1 MARQLTRDEF
11 KQALPAQIKGN
22 VSQALVDQVNSLL
35 VQPELED
42 TLVDN
47 LITYSS
53 VMKEGKYKIVD
64 YVNAVRF
71 VSFITCNNID
81 KEAYRKTFPARYAKH
96 MANKVSA
103 KDLSAYV
110 SAYKKT
116 KLVTSILAQ
125 SLVPV
130 YITNAGNL
138 QEAINIQMSI
148 ARDEDVSD
156 KVRSDAA
163 NSVMTHLK
171 APETSKIEL
180 DVVVQESNVMGDI
193 RDAMN
198 KLADAQQEAIL
209 MGTSTPKDVAH
220 SPLILEHG
228 EQ

>member
-1 MARQLTRDEF
+1 MARHLTREEF
-11 KQALPAQIKGN
+11 KEALPAQIKGN
-22 VSQALVDQVNSLL
+22 VSQVLVDQVNSLL
-35 VQPELED
+35 NQPELED

-53 VMKEGKYKIVD
+53 VMKDGKYKIVD

-103 KDLSAYV
+103 KDLGAYV

-116 KLVTSILAQ
+116 KLVTAILAQ

-180 DVVVQESNVMGDI
+180 DVAVKESNVMSDI
-193 RDAMN
+193 RAHLDE
-198 KLADAQQEAIL
+198 LAAAQQHAIL
-209 MGTSTPKDVAH
+209 TGVKTPKDVAH
-220 SPLILEHG
+220 SGLVLEHG
-228 EQ
+228 EE